1 MSRDGASLRAL
12 DLPIRGRGFPPLLGG
27 EGRGE
32 GETDDPT
39 AECVPIVA
47 SAGGWPEGPNGFE
60 PFIVSSL
67 RLCRRSGV
75 WTFFERGGGTR
86 PVRQCI
92 RLCIPTGFRNK
103 AQGCP
108 AKRELPWV
116 KWPHK
121 LTTPT
126 GLRPGASAQTPRRL
140 RMEDRRKIET
150 QPRWGCDLDQRFPRV
165 APTSQP
171 WALLRNPFGIS
182 TAKMSKLQARDLSR
196 RTARRSR
203 AQASPTVKLP
213 GNVPRGINPAPARRP
228 RRACFCVDAP
238 AQSPQIGFIV
248 RHLRIEG
255 N

>member
-1 MSRDGASLRAL
+1 MICWPSPG
-12 DLPIRGRGFPPLLGG
+12 IRNGG
-27 EGRGE
+27 
-32 GETDDPT
+32 
-39 AECVPIVA
+39 CVPWTSKSWEALVDHRPREPERWHPA
-47 SAGGWPEGPNGFE
+47 WERRLPAG
-60 PFIVSSL
+60 
-67 RLCRRSGV
+67 SGV

-86 PVRQCI
+86 PVRRCI

-116 KWPHK
+116 KWPNN

-140 RMEDRRKIET
+140 GMEDRRKIET

-182 TAKMSKLQARDLSR
+182 SAKISKLQGPLSGKLSWAGGR
-196 RTARRSR
+196 NPVGIGVAHKE
-203 AQASPTVKLP
+203 QA
-213 GNVPRGINPAPARRP
+213 
-228 RRACFCVDAP
+228 
-238 AQSPQIGFIV
+238 
-248 RHLRIEG
+248 
-255 N
+255 